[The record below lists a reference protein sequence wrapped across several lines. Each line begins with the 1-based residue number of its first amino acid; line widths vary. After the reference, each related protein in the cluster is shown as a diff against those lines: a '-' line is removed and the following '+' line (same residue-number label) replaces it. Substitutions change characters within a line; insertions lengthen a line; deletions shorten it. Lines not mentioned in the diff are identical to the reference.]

1 MKETPYII
9 GDLRQ
14 CTGPLSVRPP
24 PWVVMKEMPD
34 IIGDLKQRMGPVS
47 VRPPT

>member
-1 MKETPYII
+1 MKEMPDII

-14 CTGPLSVRPP
+14 CMGPLSVRPP
-24 PWVVMKEMPD
+24 PWVVMKETPD
-34 IIGDLKQRMGPVS
+34 IIGDLRQRMDPVS